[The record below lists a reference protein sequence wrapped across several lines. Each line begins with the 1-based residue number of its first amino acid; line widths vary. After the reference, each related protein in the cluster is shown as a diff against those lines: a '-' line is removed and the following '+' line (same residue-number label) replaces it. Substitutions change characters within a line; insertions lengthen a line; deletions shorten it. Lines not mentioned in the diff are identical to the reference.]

1 MTEDLLYRWP
11 PAAEYRTVV
20 PKTKFYEHGSI
31 TPAVREKF
39 VAQVQRIRWAY
50 KLAEASIRLRG
61 HDAVPEIQVF
71 TIDAKDDDVAEDVLA
86 AIDKAVRYPI
96 IFEVNAVAGDRS
108 RTRMVAA
115 HKELSAR
122 STRMGGYFT
131 TAWLPADSPRVPLP
145 PAIDLPGLYAQL
157 LGPLLPYAMRP
168 GESVSEATGRMEQA
182 RKLEREIANLEKRLR
197 VEPQLNRKVDLRRE
211 LRLRA
216 ADLASLTDPAPLRTE
231 EVTWTS

>member
-131 TAWLPADSPRVPLP
+131 TSWLPVDSPRVPLP

-168 GESVSEATGRMEQA
+168 GESVSEASGRMEQG

-216 ADLASLTDPAPLRTE
+216 ADLATLTDPAPPRTE